1 MTIPQYPSKRA
12 QRKMENDRTGDQ
24 KLLVA
29 RSNERSRKIRGWM

>member
-1 MTIPQYPSKRA
+1 MTTLQHPSRRA
-12 QRKMENDRTGDQ
+12 WRKIEDDGAGYQ